1 MEAAIPN
8 VLFSGMLDNVMEID
22 AFPLGVRNKT
32 DYAQIDLPLETGDRV
47 VFCSD
52 GIIEASSEIG
62 DIYGFDRVRQ
72 FIESGCRKNRS
83 NRDLIDQLI
92 TDVDAFRNGHEQED
106 DQTVVPMSV
115 LE

>member
-8 VLFSGMLDNVMEID
+8 VLSSGMLDNMMEIN
-22 AFPLGVRNKT
+22 AFPLGARNKT
-32 DYAQIDLPLETGDRV
+32 DYAQIDLPLETGYRV

-92 TDVDAFRNGHEQED
+92 TDVDAFHNGHEQED
-106 DQTVVPMSV
+106 DQTVVAMSV

>member
-83 NRDLIDQLI
+83 NWDLIDQLI

-106 DQTVVPMSV
+106 DQTVVAMSV
-115 LE
+115 LK

>member
-8 VLFSGMLDNVMEID
+8 VLSSGMLDNVMEID
-22 AFPLGVRNKT
+22 AFPLGVRNKA

-106 DQTVVPMSV
+106 DQTVVAMSV